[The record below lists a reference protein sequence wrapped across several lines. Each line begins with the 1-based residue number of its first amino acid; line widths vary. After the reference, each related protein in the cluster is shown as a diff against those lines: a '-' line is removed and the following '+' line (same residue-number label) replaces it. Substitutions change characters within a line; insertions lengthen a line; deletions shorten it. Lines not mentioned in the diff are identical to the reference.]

1 MKEQRQGFNE
11 RKFLL
16 EIKEFKKKKVIHEL
30 TKKIENKQKDVHKE
44 ISKVYDQRLEKLR
57 HNTLTNNHLSQYIA
71 DLNFR
76 LYSLPE
82 KDKSL
87 TEDEIKLIQN
97 YTEIISLLDKYQN
110 LKAEKILTDKKEL
123 EDRIMERSLE
133 EQNKE
138 LSALHRQEKYEK
150 YIYDK
155 LVQAQQGLIDI
166 CQQYREQVHLCEQY
180 EMNSLK
186 LKSELDLYIDTNK
199 KLKNILE
206 RLKLIEKKLKEKLNF
221 QENNNIKIFEPIYSK
236 IGVGINNK
244 IIKKNQNKTIN
255 IKEENYYKID
265 LTRPKSSIR
274 FNKSKSNL
282 ILDKHNTFG
291 FNKKENNSK
300 LKLTT
305 NNFIK
310 LGTPKINTH
319 LNIHKFIPNKSKNFR
334 RTFNRKISIREKSL
348 KQKSAS
354 NFSTNYLTKTRNKS
368 MIDIKQTTNIN
379 NEDIFDKNYLEYI
392 SHFLIDKINKQREE
406 IKMKMKYKA
415 EEIRSRYQIKY
426 MISNIIDDIQ
436 NDIEKIKR
444 DKDFDINKY
453 YDNLFGHPQNKEM
466 KQLDNMLFEKKVET
480 SGQQLYILTYI
491 LDNCFNGINYVKSI
505 FREDMI

>member
-1 MKEQRQGFNE
+1 MKKRKGFNE
-11 RKFLL
+11 RRYIL
-16 EIKEFKKKKVIHEL
+16 EYKEFKRKKSVYDIIKKIHE
-30 TKKIENKQKDVHKE
+30 KQKSINNE
-44 ISKVYDQRLEKLR
+44 YDTIFNQRYEKLR
-57 HNTLTNNHLSQYIA
+57 HNASTNHHLQSYIA
-71 DLNFR
+71 NLNFR
-76 LYSLPE
+76 LYKLPE
-82 KDKSL
+82 KGKSFQEEVL
-87 TEDEIKLIQN
+87 KIIQQ
-97 YTEIISLLDKYQN
+97 YTDIISLLEKFQN
-110 LKAEKILTDKKEL
+110 LKGEKFLMDKKEL

-138 LSALHRQEKYEK
+138 LSALNRQEKYEK

-236 IGVGINNK
+236 IGVCINNK
-244 IIKKNQNKTIN
+244 IIKKNENKTIN

-354 NFSTNYLTKTRNKS
+354 NFSTNYLTKIRNKS

-505 FREDMI
+505 FPEDMI

>member
-16 EIKEFKKKKVIHEL
+16 EIIEFKKKKVIYEL

-138 LSALHRQEKYEK
+138 LSALQRQEKYEK

-206 RLKLIEKKLKEKLNF
+206 RLKLIEKKLKEKLNI

-244 IIKKNQNKTIN
+244 IIQKNENKTIY

-274 FNKSKSNL
+274 FNKI
-282 ILDKHNTFG
+282 IL
-291 FNKKENNSK
+291 
-300 LKLTT
+300 
-305 NNFIK
+305 
-310 LGTPKINTH
+310 
-319 LNIHKFIPNKSKNFR
+319 
-334 RTFNRKISIREKSL
+334 
-348 KQKSAS
+348 
-354 NFSTNYLTKTRNKS
+354 
-368 MIDIKQTTNIN
+368 
-379 NEDIFDKNYLEYI
+379 
-392 SHFLIDKINKQREE
+392 
-406 IKMKMKYKA
+406 
-415 EEIRSRYQIKY
+415 
-426 MISNIIDDIQ
+426 
-436 NDIEKIKR
+436 
-444 DKDFDINKY
+444 
-453 YDNLFGHPQNKEM
+453 
-466 KQLDNMLFEKKVET
+466 
-480 SGQQLYILTYI
+480 
-491 LDNCFNGINYVKSI
+491 
-505 FREDMI
+505 